1 MRRLRIAVDV
11 DDVLA
16 ENAAGIVA
24 FSNQRWGTNL
34 TVDDYD
40 EHWAKMWQVDNAEG
54 VERRTAEIVST
65 SLSAG
70 YGHIGGALEVL
81 ERLAQHH
88 HLMIATSRCLQVKG
102 DTIAWIDE
110 HFPGIF
116 ASTAVYF
123 SGIWDELTND
133 SHRATKAELMTQIN
147 ADVLIDDQLKH
158 CQAVAAHGR
167 NALLFGDYAWN
178 QAAMLPAG
186 VVRCTNWYEVEVAIE
201 RLASDEPA

>member
-40 EHWAKMWQVDNAEG
+40 EHWAKMWQVDNAE

-178 QAAMLPAG
+178 QAATLPAG
-186 VVRCTNWYEVEVAIE
+186 VVRCANWYEVEVAIE
-201 RLASDEPA
+201 RLDSDEPA

>member
-40 EHWAKMWQVDNAEG
+40 EHWAKMWQVDNAE

-178 QAAMLPAG
+178 QAAVLPAG
-186 VVRCTNWYEVEVAIE
+186 VVRCTNWYDVEVAIE

>member
-40 EHWAKMWQVDNAEG
+40 EHWAKMWQVDNAE

-70 YGHIGGALEVL
+70 YEHIGGALEVL

-178 QAAMLPAG
+178 QAATLPAG
-186 VVRCTNWYEVEVAIE
+186 VVRCANWYEVEVAIE

>member
-40 EHWAKMWQVDNAEG
+40 EHWAKMWQVDNAE

-167 NALLFGDYAWN
+167 NALLFGDYVWN
-178 QAAMLPAG
+178 QAVALPAG
-186 VVRCTNWYEVEVAIE
+186 VVRCTNWYDVEVAIE

>member
-40 EHWAKMWQVDNAEG
+40 EHWAKMWQVDNAE

-167 NALLFGDYAWN
+167 NALLFGNYAWN
-178 QAAMLPAG
+178 QAVALPAG

>member
-40 EHWAKMWQVDNAEG
+40 EHWAKMWQVDNAE

-167 NALLFGDYAWN
+167 NALLFGDSAWN
-178 QAAMLPAG
+178 HAPTLPAG
-186 VVRCTNWYEVEVAIE
+186 VVRCANGYEEELASE

>member
-40 EHWAKMWQVDNAEG
+40 EHWAKMWQVDNAE

-178 QAAMLPAG
+178 QAATLPAG
-186 VVRCTNWYEVEVAIE
+186 VVRCTNWYDVEVAIE
-201 RLASDEPA
+201 RLACDESA

>member
-40 EHWAKMWQVDNAEG
+40 EHWAKMWQVDNAE

-147 ADVLIDDQLKH
+147 AGVLIDDQLKH

-178 QAAMLPAG
+178 QAATLPAG
-186 VVRCTNWYEVEVAIE
+186 VVRCANWYEVEVAIE

>member
-40 EHWAKMWQVDNAEG
+40 EHWAKMWQVDNAE

-81 ERLAQHH
+81 EHLARHH

-178 QAAMLPAG
+178 QATVLPAG
-186 VVRCTNWYEVEVAIE
+186 VVRCTNWYDVEVAIE

>member
-24 FSNQRWGTNL
+24 FSNQRWGTHL

-40 EHWAKMWQVDNAEG
+40 EHWAKMWQVDNAE

-178 QAAMLPAG
+178 QAAVLPAG
-186 VVRCTNWYEVEVAIE
+186 VVRCTNWYDVEVAIE
-201 RLASDEPA
+201 RLASDDPA

>member
-16 ENAAGIVA
+16 ENAAGVVA

-40 EHWAKMWQVDNAEG
+40 EHWAKMWQVDNAE

-81 ERLAQHH
+81 EYLAQHH

-178 QAAMLPAG
+178 QAATLPAG
-186 VVRCTNWYEVEVAIE
+186 VVRCANWYEVEVAIE

>member
-40 EHWAKMWQVDNAEG
+40 EHWAKMWQVDNAE

-178 QAAMLPAG
+178 QATVLPAG

-201 RLASDEPA
+201 

>member
-40 EHWAKMWQVDNAEG
+40 EHWAKMWQVDNAE

-178 QAAMLPAG
+178 QATVLPAG
-186 VVRCTNWYEVEVAIE
+186 GVRCTNWYEVEVAIE

>member
-16 ENAAGIVA
+16 ENAAGVVA

-40 EHWAKMWQVDNAEG
+40 EHWAKMWQVDNAE

-178 QAAMLPAG
+178 QAATLPAG
-186 VVRCTNWYEVEVAIE
+186 VVRCANWYEVEVAIE

>member
-40 EHWAKMWQVDNAEG
+40 EHWAKMWQVDNAE

-81 ERLAQHH
+81 EH
-88 HLMIATSRCLQVKG
+88 KG
-102 DTIAWIDE
+102 
-110 HFPGIF
+110 
-116 ASTAVYF
+116 
-123 SGIWDELTND
+123 
-133 SHRATKAELMTQIN
+133 
-147 ADVLIDDQLKH
+147 
-158 CQAVAAHGR
+158 
-167 NALLFGDYAWN
+167 
-178 QAAMLPAG
+178 
-186 VVRCTNWYEVEVAIE
+186 
-201 RLASDEPA
+201 

>member
-40 EHWAKMWQVDNAEG
+40 EHWAKMWQVDNAE

-81 ERLAQHH
+81 EQLAQHH

-167 NALLFGDYAWN
+167 NALLFGNYAWN
-178 QAAMLPAG
+178 QAATLPAG
-186 VVRCTNWYEVEVAIE
+186 VVRCANWYEVEVAIE
-201 RLASDEPA
+201 RLASDDPA

>member
-40 EHWAKMWQVDNAEG
+40 EHWAKMWQVDNAE

-178 QAAMLPAG
+178 RATTLPAG
-186 VVRCTNWYEVEVAIE
+186 VVRCTNWYDVEVAIE

>member
-1 MRRLRIAVDV
+1 
-11 DDVLA
+11 
-16 ENAAGIVA
+16 
-24 FSNQRWGTNL
+24 
-34 TVDDYD
+34 
-40 EHWAKMWQVDNAEG
+40 MWQVDNAE
-54 VERRTAEIVST
+54 VKRRSAELMDAGLGT
-65 SLSAG
+65 G

-116 ASTAVYF
+116 VSTAVYF

-133 SHRATKAELMTQIN
+133 SHLATKAELMTQIN

-178 QAAMLPAG
+178 QAATLPAG

>member
-40 EHWAKMWQVDNAEG
+40 EHWAKMWQVDNAE

-178 QAAMLPAG
+178 QATVLPAG

>member
-1 MRRLRIAVDV
+1 M
-11 DDVLA
+11 
-16 ENAAGIVA
+16 
-24 FSNQRWGTNL
+24 
-34 TVDDYD
+34 
-40 EHWAKMWQVDNAEG
+40 
-54 VERRTAEIVST
+54 AEIVST

-123 SGIWDELTND
+123 SGIWD
-133 SHRATKAELMTQIN
+133 
-147 ADVLIDDQLKH
+147 
-158 CQAVAAHGR
+158 
-167 NALLFGDYAWN
+167 AWN
-178 QAAMLPAG
+178 QAATLPAG
-186 VVRCTNWYEVEVAIE
+186 VVRCANWYEVEVAIE

>member
-16 ENAAGIVA
+16 ENAAGVVA

-40 EHWAKMWQVDNAEG
+40 EHWAKMWQVDNAE
-54 VERRTAEIVST
+54 VKRRSAELMDAGLGT
-65 SLSAG
+65 G

-81 ERLAQHH
+81 ERLAQQH
-88 HLMIATSRCLQVKG
+88 HLMIATSRHLRVKS
-102 DTIAWIDE
+102 DTVAWIDE

-116 ASTAVYF
+116 ASTSVYF
-123 SGIWDELTND
+123 SGIWDELTD
-133 SHRATKAELMTQIN
+133 GSHLATKAELVVQIN

-178 QAAMLPAG
+178 QAATLPAG

>member
-40 EHWAKMWQVDNAEG
+40 EHWAKMWQVDNAE

-123 SGIWDELTND
+123 SGIWHELTND

-178 QAAMLPAG
+178 QAAVLPAG
-186 VVRCTNWYEVEVAIE
+186 VVRCTNWYDVEVAIE

>member
-40 EHWAKMWQVDNAEG
+40 EHWAKMWQVDNAE
-54 VERRTAEIVST
+54 VERRTAEIVSE

-102 DTIAWIDE
+102 DTMAWIDE

-167 NALLFGDYAWN
+167 NALLFGNYAWN
-178 QAAMLPAG
+178 QAATLPAG
-186 VVRCTNWYEVEVAIE
+186 VVRCTNWHEVEVAIE

>member
-16 ENAAGIVA
+16 ENAAGVVA

-40 EHWAKMWQVDNAEG
+40 EHWAKMWQVDNAE

-178 QAAMLPAG
+178 QATVLPAG

>member
-40 EHWAKMWQVDNAEG
+40 EHWAKMWQVDNAE

-178 QAAMLPAG
+178 QAAVLPAG
-186 VVRCTNWYEVEVAIE
+186 VVRCTNWYDVEVAIE
-201 RLASDEPA
+201 RLASDDPA

>member
-40 EHWAKMWQVDNAEG
+40 EHWAKMWQVDNAE
-54 VERRTAEIVST
+54 VKRRSAELMDAGLGT
-65 SLSAG
+65 G

-81 ERLAQHH
+81 EHLAQHH

-178 QAAMLPAG
+178 QAATLPAG

>member
-16 ENAAGIVA
+16 ENDAGIVA

-40 EHWAKMWQVDNAEG
+40 EHWAKMWQVDNAE

-178 QAAMLPAG
+178 QAATLPAG
-186 VVRCTNWYEVEVAIE
+186 VVRCANWYEVEVAIE

>member
-40 EHWAKMWQVDNAEG
+40 EHWAKMWQVDNAE

-167 NALLFGDYAWN
+167 NALRFGDHAWN
-178 QAAMLPAG
+178 QAVALPAG
-186 VVRCTNWYEVEVAIE
+186 VVRCTNWYDVEVAIE
-201 RLASDEPA
+201 RRASDEPA

>member
-40 EHWAKMWQVDNAEG
+40 EHWAKMWQVDNAE

-178 QAAMLPAG
+178 QAATLPAG
-186 VVRCTNWYEVEVAIE
+186 VVRCANWYEVEVAIE

>member
-40 EHWAKMWQVDNAEG
+40 EHWAKMWQVDNAE
-54 VERRTAEIVST
+54 VERRSAEIVST

-167 NALLFGDYAWN
+167 NALLFGNYAWN
-178 QAAMLPAG
+178 QAATLPAG
-186 VVRCTNWYEVEVAIE
+186 VVRCANWYEVEVAIE